1 MAKDFMDTQT
11 GGTSQFETNPDIQS
25 EQETKLPSSYAA
37 SSIQK
42 VVNQPT
48 EPQPQIPQEAP
59 IEQEAPQVPQAQPL
73 QETETPVVD
82 SKVSQLDNIAKEEGL
97 DMAFSEEGI
106 NLDYEIQKE
115 KTEQP
120 VFLETEQGLQYLSQ
134 PSSDDPISIP
144 DVDEESD
151 LRPVLE
157 DGTLVQGETQILK
170 NKAENFNL
178 ENKDKGLKSSIS
190 GKIILDDQFSDVND
204 LKSAEGIDPD
214 DPKIA
219 GYYEMP
225 NRPGR
230 YLKESDGQ
238 WFKIYT
244 SSRTGRRV
252 KRKIG
257 GLRASSLEDNAMQI
271 AKIDSNIESLWDVS
285 KPIPRMTQEQEPDP
299 FDDFVFQQETTEEE
313 VPVVAFRNF
322 AYTDRLPDL
331 KSRLLKRREYK
342 GRNLEDTK
350 EMSSIL
356 KPKGLYKYG
365 GKTYSKDGGKWF
377 FVNDKGIYTE
387 AKKDVVSIE
396 INSEPMITQESVK
409 KNFENMVDYFSSK
422 AQDFANNF
430 SEAVNFGIN
439 KVFDYSVWSNE
450 RHNRTIT
457 DIVENTLKGDAD
469 LSVSKN
475 YEGLT
480 SEELVN
486 AQIQIAD
493 AYGSVAAE
501 KIDDYAMRFSSSVD
515 AFFSDNPYRYDA
527 MIEALSGGY
536 MEEGLLKIAGEDKE
550 DGLMIS
556 SQKFDPIVYLAKS
569 VEGRKKLAAL
579 GYLSKHGGFQ
589 PPKTQ
594 GIYSVGDVVAYK
606 TIGNEWVDV
615 NGTRITDATKISTL
629 ESAGSSLTKEN
640 IYNSLRWVIDKTPS
654 SIPRYAMEGQE
665 ISLSEDTYIGV
676 MLNSN
681 EKFRNYIMSS
691 PFAENSYLGRFLSEE
706 NGGTPWGNTKD
717 VGPNNPL
724 LRSQEAADLSFKL
737 SLGVFAYNK
746 FLESEEGLRN
756 FVKMD
761 ITGYGFNEYQSKMIL
776 KTKDE
781 AIERLLSQD
790 LGPNYYQKVTE
801 VYNSAR
807 NTIQN
812 IYNANEKLKEVD
824 ASGMTVDGFMYANKR
839 RVIPT
844 LENIGRSDQ
853 IEDAAKLYELNS
865 GMTDLILSSY
875 NDGKI
880 DIDELGNITF
890 SESIS
895 GTEKEILEL
904 KLRSS
909 QAKVKEFKTEKTSK
923 YIDEVS
929 SIKTK
934 LRNIPVLQERI
945 LKRLYDLNPNTPKY
959 TEALLAYETTKRL
972 QTIYED
978 KIRNINQSTDAVLK
992 TNANHIVEET
1002 SEFEWMPQHLSSIP
1016 ISEKFSAKNKFD
1028 LLFES
1033 LNTRRIQLEKKLGIS
1048 PNQNVLNAIS
1058 DIFSSTFGG
1067 GLSSE
1072 EKEYYETLYTVRALA
1087 PIYTNNDYSIDKENP
1102 GVGQF
1107 FESIISGIY
1116 KNFFPDMYRAK
1127 GSVLY
1132 MDLVTPEEY
1141 TQTAIGFLKD
1151 VGMSPKDFKDERKQ
1165 YEMEKFANRDLG
1177 LADPR
1182 FYGGSIASAASMV
1195 AMISYTGGALKY
1207 GYKGLNALSKIGAA
1221 GRAGSVGHLGIVER
1235 TVNYTQKAYN
1245 SVMMSNP
1252 ITKAAMMP
1260 LSMGKEFKLG
1270 GIPFNEQAQEH
1281 MTFEGGLLGG
1291 IFAKGIIA
1299 AGSPL
1304 GTALGRNKYLQ
1315 GIFGDKYGAVM
1326 KYMQGWS
1333 HSTAVAGGLGFGE
1346 TAKEVREQLTL
1357 YWQSSDNGQR
1367 VWDIIEKQYGS
1378 VDAATKF
1385 VVSTLFMGKVFHL
1398 GSNIGKAEAV
1408 YDRLS
1413 TEQKQRADKIIENI
1427 TKTSDLAVK
1436 SAEDVMRTEIQ
1447 RHANKK
1453 ALDALEK
1460 EQKTRKD
1467 DSKDESRL
1475 PSEERKGEEP
1485 VEEKPVE
1492 EAGKEE
1498 TSSDRVLQEEKA
1510 EAKEELKAEEEV
1522 EDLAKEE
1529 IEVKE
1534 EPVEEVPESEKSPS
1548 EVESERVSLKY
1559 NEAKSEDLNR
1569 DVYEIYDEVGSRIG
1583 EMTVGSRSSGR
1594 GKMNWV
1600 IEDISIAEG
1609 KQRNKYATEAIEA
1622 FNNGVESD
1630 VSISSVNSN
1639 SKTVGKSMSKNDNAI
1654 VNEKG
1659 DVELLKDKSVV
1670 EEAPGMTTAEKLAN
1684 NLRRLKVNKDPNA
1697 QNFGSMLPLD
1707 KAWNFAVEAAAKVI
1721 EAGGSTVK
1729 AAVKAK
1735 KAYRDSSFYKSLK
1748 TEAEKISEEAK
1759 FMEAIAEQLSIK
1771 NVDLTK
1777 ADASIEES
1785 YKKLEDNFMQS
1796 DLYNKSKNQKQLLLD
1811 LKKDYYRKV
1820 ANKIDVSTEE
1830 AKMAREAMKKST
1842 RQGRFD
1848 DQFQTAMTE
1857 AVNHL
1862 TLKSPKQLELAA
1874 VRSRIMRSE
1883 KYKQLLRQDQ
1893 TNTPESIES
1902 IKERAKDNPAY
1913 EYMSAE
1919 QQAEYLSRLEA
1930 KANKKREGIET
1941 NAAEKYLTEMVKKAA
1956 RKIGTRSD
1964 YAQRYMNEAIDVAA
1978 EKYKDSEYYKEALPE
1993 QRLKIIED
2001 FKRDARNFIE
2011 ENIENSMSA
2020 EQRIEIRSRVKEI
2033 DPEAVKTEKVDRG
2046 RGERTMK
2053 QAGRSKIEYKVT
2065 LNQML
2070 SDKAKFN
2077 KEGAKHMEMIK
2088 NTIAE
2093 YIRINMPKGKYSA
2106 KEVSFYLN
2114 RVKSAKTQKGITEA
2128 FEKIDDAIDKKIGK
2142 ELSDLRAEVIKEYTG
2157 KNLMSKLFGT
2167 TKQGK
2172 RQAKVLDPQRKEI
2185 YEFVEKNIKPDLIET
2200 MDLTDLKDLKDEIS
2214 KMIKEGRSK
2223 AIEIEKIVDRSNR
2236 RTQASIIEA
2245 APETFKIREDGV
2257 YDMNSLMELMNNDGA
2272 YAVVDGQYYNKSHI
2286 AELIKSKESEFRQSE
2301 EYKELETKEEKESA
2315 VEQYVEDNPIFDFNS
2330 SDASFYRPIS
2340 EGAKQDIAVDAKTL
2354 QIEKMMWSAQG
2365 ALTFQNMDLFGSLK
2379 YLSRKND
2386 PLWKFIESRLEEP
2399 LKDAYVNSEVETT
2412 EVRDKVESAM
2422 RTIFGK
2428 DYTETILGQVGNA
2441 IYGKPLKKADRLLE
2455 QPTDLRKNGDP
2466 NGEVISHYEENKA
2479 ANMKAGMSEKA
2490 PTNDNLIHLYLLGKS
2505 KYDGLTTEQKV
2516 EADANP
2522 ESDAKTITRKRL
2534 ENQYVDY
2541 EAVREYI
2548 ERPENQDLKMFADWL
2563 DNFYNTYARESYS
2576 QTYEKVTGGDKF
2588 SKEYYYPQKGSK
2600 EAEMNFLDLESIQ
2613 GEAMVDISKLF
2624 ISAEG
2629 IVSDAAKQRTDVGSL
2644 STGDGATETFFQYNN
2659 SMIRQKNYYDIA
2671 KDASIIFNNRDV
2683 SSMMRQQGGSK
2694 NFSAAR
2700 DHLISVLTGKT
2711 VRPKG
2716 LSKEL
2721 NTFAGFQVL
2730 TTLMMK
2736 QQNLFKQFASFTH
2749 FWNAGIKYGVHGNSM
2764 FGATVK
2770 PIFAGG
2776 TMNPFAMLAGGPRI
2790 GLAKNTTA
2798 KEDYAFVNSIL
2809 TSPFVRNRYRGGL
2822 RDLEVDAAIAMEKG
2836 TKFLNLSGEAKKN
2849 FTNSLMFFTRAGDMA
2864 GVLLGP
2870 GGGLSF
2876 ATNLYR
2882 MYRGEG
2888 MSATAA
2894 QQKAYRNFVV
2904 EATAAQQTTNMAYRS
2919 QFQQSNAARMI
2930 GMYKTSQMA
2939 ASKKVLNAVNS
2950 LSSGVEL
2957 TETQKAQAVSDLIYY
2972 SVFAS
2977 LGFTAVSTGFI
2988 SLATGDV
2995 PFAPD
3000 DEQDPQKWQEAF
3012 NDAYTTEE
3020 QQEVFDNVKSVM
3032 AYETAWDNVQ
3042 AMVQGYGVPG
3052 FVMDRFLNSAR
3063 GKDYYNE
3070 FPIVKM
3076 VDKLLGAG
3084 ETVFTGDPM
3093 SMSDEQ
3099 KQFYKQSTGTEYQP
3113 ITESEYW
3120 LSGLLDGLNLSSQK
3134 ENLARLYDAVKED
3147 GVFSK
3152 DFVQAWQGWDKNF
3165 MADMTKY
3172 NRQDHVY
3179 KAMTGKP
3186 ITDITPRIKKQQVMQ
3201 EMIGDYK
3208 KQKKTEQDIKS
3219 GASGYE
3225 TIDLRSVGLE
3235 NPNERIRI
3243 FNNML
3248 NSDPGK
3254 YEREIRNFYN
3264 NHTRL
3269 QNEKSELGLD

>member
-1 MAKDFMDTQT
+1 MDTQT

-37 SSIQK
+37 SSIQE

-73 QETETPVVD
+73 QEPETPVVD
-82 SKVSQLDNIAKEEGL
+82 SKVSQLDNIAKEEAL

-115 KTEQP
+115 KTQQP
-120 VFLETEQGLQYLSQ
+120 ILLETNEGLQYLSQ

-170 NKAENFNL
+170 NKAEDFNI

-190 GKIILDDQFSDVND
+190 GKIILDDEVSDVND

-214 DPKIA
+214 EPKTA

-225 NRPGR
+225 NRNGR

-244 SSRTGRRV
+244 SSRTGKRV

-257 GLRASSLEDNAMQI
+257 GLRALSLEDNAMQI

-285 KPIPRMTQEQEPDP
+285 KSIPKMVQEPEPDP
-299 FDDFVFQQETTEEE
+299 LDNFIFQQEEEE
-313 VPVVAFRNF
+313 PETTVVAFRNF
-322 AYTDRLPDL
+322 AYSDRLSDL
-331 KSRLLKRREYK
+331 KSRLSQRKEYK
-342 GRNLEDTK
+342 GKNLEDTK

-356 KPKGLYKYG
+356 KPTGLYKYG

-396 INSEPMITQESVK
+396 VNSEPMVTQESIK

-422 AQDFANNF
+422 AQDFANDF
-430 SEAVNFGIN
+430 SEAVNFGA
-439 KVFDYSVWSNE
+439 KKLFDYSVWADAKY
-450 RHNRTIT
+450 NRSIT

-486 AQIQIAD
+486 AQIQIVD
-493 AYGSVAAE
+493 AYGNVAVE
-501 KIDDYAMRFSSSVD
+501 KIKDYAMRFSTSVD
-515 AFFSDNPYRYDA
+515 AFFTENPYLYDGLLA
-527 MIEALSGGY
+527 ALSGGY
-536 MEEGLLKIAGEDKE
+536 MEEGMLKIGEDDKE
-550 DGLMIS
+550 GGMIIS
-556 SQKFDPIVYLAKS
+556 SQKFDPRVYLAKS
-569 VEGRKKLAAL
+569 AKGREQLAAL
-579 GYLSKHGGFQ
+579 GYLSKFGGFQ

-594 GIYSVGDVVAYK
+594 GLYSVGDVVAFK

-615 NGTRITDATKISTL
+615 NGTRITDNKKISTL

-640 IYNSLRWVIDKTPS
+640 IYNSLRWIIDKTPS
-654 SIPRYAMEGQE
+654 RIPKYAMDGQE
-665 ISLSEDTYIGV
+665 INLSEDTYIGT
-676 MLNSN
+676 MLNSDD
-681 EKFRNYIMSS
+681 RLRDYIMSRPYMEGS
-691 PFAENSYLGRFLSEE
+691 SLGRFLNEE
-706 NGGTPWGNTKD
+706 NGGNPYGSSEKM
-717 VGPNNPL
+717 GPNNFL
-724 LRSQEAADLSFKL
+724 LTSEEAADLSIKL
-737 SLGVFAYNK
+737 SKGVLDYNN
-746 FLESEEGLRN
+746 FLKSEEGLRN
-756 FVKMD
+756 FVNMD
-761 ITGYGFNEYQSKMIL
+761 ISDYGFNESQSEMIL
-776 KTKDE
+776 NTKDE

-790 LGPNYYQKVTE
+790 LGPDYYEKVTE
-801 VYNSAR
+801 AYDSAR

-824 ASGMTVDGFMYANKR
+824 ASGLTVDGFMYANKR

-844 LENIGRSDQ
+844 LANIGRSDQ

-875 NDGKI
+875 NDGKL
-880 DIDELGNITF
+880 DIDESGNITF
-890 SESIS
+890 TDRVS
-895 GTEKEILEL
+895 GTEKEILES
-904 KLRSS
+904 KLTSYQKRL
-909 QAKVKEFKTEKTSK
+909 KEFKTEKTSK
-923 YIDEVS
+923 SIDEIS

-934 LRNIPVLQERI
+934 LRNIPVLQERL
-945 LKRLYDLNPNTPKY
+945 LKRLQDLNPDSPKY
-959 TEALLAYETTKRL
+959 AEALLAYETTNRL
-972 QTIYED
+972 ETIYED
-978 KIRNINQSTDAVLK
+978 KIRNINQSTDAILR
-992 TNANHIVEET
+992 TNANKIVEET
-1002 SEFEWMPQHLSSIP
+1002 SEFKWMPQHLSSIP
-1016 ISEKFSAKNKFD
+1016 MSEEFSPKNKFD
-1028 LLFES
+1028 FLFES
-1033 LNTRRIQLEKKLGIS
+1033 LNNRRLQLEKELEIT
-1048 PNQNVLNAIS
+1048 PNQNVLNAVS
-1058 DIFSSTFGG
+1058 NIFSSTFGG
-1067 GLSSE
+1067 GMSAK

-1087 PIYTNNDYSIDKENP
+1087 PIYANNEYSIDQGTP

-1107 FESIISGIY
+1107 FESVISGIY

-1141 TQTAIGFLKD
+1141 AQTATQYLKD
-1151 VGMSPKDFKDERKQ
+1151 VGMSPKDFRDERKQ
-1165 YEMEKFANRDLG
+1165 YAMEKFANRDLG
-1177 LADPR
+1177 LSDPR
-1182 FYGGSIASAASMV
+1182 FYGGSIASAAAMV
-1195 AMISYTGGALKY
+1195 AMITSTGGVIKY
-1207 GYKGLNALSKIGAA
+1207 GYKGLNALSKLAAA
-1221 GRAGSVGHLGIVER
+1221 GRTGNAVGHLGIVER
-1235 TVNYTQKAYN
+1235 TVTATQKAYN

-1260 LSMGKEFKLG
+1260 LSMATEFKVG
-1270 GIPFNEQAQEH
+1270 GLAFNEQAQEH

-1304 GTALGRNKYLQ
+1304 GTVLGRNKYLQ
-1315 GIFGDKYGAVM
+1315 GVFGDKYGAVM

-1333 HSTAVAGGLGFGE
+1333 QSTAIAGGLGFGE

-1357 YWQSSDNGQR
+1357 YWQSSDRGQK

-1413 TEQKQRADKIIENI
+1413 PEQKKRADKIIENI
-1427 TKTSDLAVK
+1427 TKTSETAVK
-1436 SAEDVMRTEIQ
+1436 SAEEVMRTEIE
-1447 RHANKK
+1447 RHTKK
-1453 ALDALEK
+1453 DALDTLEK

-1498 TSSDRVLQEEKA
+1498 TGSDRVLQEEKA
-1510 EAKEELKAEEEV
+1510 EAKEELKTEEEV
-1522 EDLAKEE
+1522 EDVAKEE
-1529 IEVKE
+1529 TTEAKE
-1534 EPVEEVPESEKSPS
+1534 EPVEETPESEKAPS

-1583 EMTVGSRSSGR
+1583 EMTVGSKPSGR
-1594 GKMNWV
+1594 GKINYV
-1600 IEDISIAEG
+1600 VENISIAEG

-1622 FNNGVESD
+1622 FNNGVESN
-1630 VSISSVNSN
+1630 VSISSVNPN

-1659 DVELLKDKSVV
+1659 DVELSKDKSVV
-1670 EEAPGMTTAEKLAN
+1670 EETPEMTTAEKLAN

-1697 QNFGSMLPLD
+1697 QTFGSMLPLD
-1707 KAWNFAVEAAAKVI
+1707 KAWNFSVEAAAKVI
-1721 EAGGSTVK
+1721 EAGGSTIK

-1735 KAYRDSSFYKSLK
+1735 KAYRDSAFYKSLK

-1777 ADASIEES
+1777 ADVSIEEN
-1785 YKKLEDNFMQS
+1785 YKKLEDSFMQS
-1796 DLYNKSKNQKQLLLD
+1796 DLYNKSKNKKQLLLD

-1848 DQFQTAMTE
+1848 AQFQTAMTE

-1874 VRSRIMRSE
+1874 VRARIMRSE

-1978 EKYKDSEYYKEALPE
+1978 EKYKDSEYYKDALPE
-1993 QRLKIIED
+1993 QRSKIIED

-2020 EQRIEIRSRVKEI
+2020 EQRIEIRNKVKDI
-2033 DPEAVKTEKVDRG
+2033 DPEAVKAEKVDRG
-2046 RGERTMK
+2046 RGERAMK

-2070 SDKAKFN
+2070 SDKAKFT

-2106 KEVSFYLN
+2106 KEVSFFLN
-2114 RVKSAKTQKGITEA
+2114 RVKAAKTQKGITEA

-2236 RTQASIIEA
+2236 RIQASIIEA
-2245 APETFKIREDGV
+2245 APETFKVREDGV

-2272 YAVVDGQYYNKSHI
+2272 YAIVDGQYYNKSHI

-2301 EYKELETKEEKESA
+2301 EYKELETKEEKEA
-2315 VEQYVEDNPIFDFNS
+2315 ALDQYVEDNPIFDFNS

-2354 QIEKMMWSAQG
+2354 KLEEQMWSAQG
-2365 ALTFQNMDLFGSLK
+2365 SLTFQNMDLFGSLK

-2412 EVRDKVESAM
+2412 EVRDKMESAM

-2428 DYTETILGQVGNA
+2428 DYTETLLGQIGNA
-2441 IYGKPLKKADRLLE
+2441 IYGKPLRKATRLVE

-2466 NGEVISHYEENKA
+2466 NGEVISHYEQNKA
-2479 ANMKAGMSEKA
+2479 ANMKAGMPEKA

-2505 KYDGLTTEQKV
+2505 KYDALTAEQKA

-2534 ENQYVDY
+2534 ENQDVDY

-2563 DNFYNTYARESYS
+2563 DNFYNTYARESYA

-2600 EAEMNFLDLESIQ
+2600 EAEMNFLDPDAFIENGL
-2613 GEAMVDISKLF
+2613 VDISKLF

-2629 IVSDAAKQRTDVGSL
+2629 IVSDAAKQRTDVGRL
-2644 STGDGATETFFQYNN
+2644 STKDGATDTFLQYNN

-2683 SSMMRQQGGSK
+2683 SSMMKQQGGSK
-2694 NFSAAR
+2694 NFSSAR

-2711 VRPKG
+2711 VRPSG
-2716 LSKEL
+2716 LSRAL

-2770 PIFAGG
+2770 PILAGG
-2776 TMNPFAMLAGGPRI
+2776 TMNPFAMLAGGPRV
-2790 GLAKNTTA
+2790 GLAKNTTP
-2798 KEDYAFVNSIL
+2798 KEDYAFVHSVL

-2822 RDLEVDAAIAMEKG
+2822 KDLEVDAAVAMEKG

-2888 MSATAA
+2888 MSVKEA

-2919 QFQQSNAARMI
+2919 QFQQSTAARMV

-2950 LSSGVEL
+2950 LTAGVEL
-2957 TETQKAQAVSDLIYY
+2957 TDTQKAQAVSDLIYY

-2977 LGFTAVSTGFI
+2977 LGFTAVSTGMI
-2988 SLATGDV
+2988 YLATGDV

-3000 DEQDPQKWQEAF
+3000 DEEQDPQKWQEAF
-3012 NDAYTTEE
+3012 NNAYTPEE

-3052 FVMDRFLNSAR
+3052 FVMDRFLNSVR

-3076 VDKLLGAG
+3076 TDKLLGG
-3084 ETVFTGDPM
+3084 LKTVFTGDPM

-3099 KQFYKQSTGTEYQP
+3099 KQFYKQSTGKEYQP
-3113 ITESEYW
+3113 ITETEYW

-3134 ENLARLYDAVKED
+3134 ENLAKLYDTIKED

-3165 MADMTKY
+3165 MADMMKY
-3172 NRQDHVY
+3172 NRKDLVY
-3179 KAMTGKP
+3179 ERITGKP
-3186 ITDITPRIKKQQVMQ
+3186 ITDITPSSRKQQVIDQ
-3201 EMIGDYK
+3201 MIET
-3208 KQKKTEQDIKS
+3208 QMKTERIKRDIKK
-3219 GASGYE
+3219 GASGYQ
-3225 TIDLRSVGLE
+3225 TVDVRSVGLKSS
-3235 NPNERIRI
+3235 NERIRI
-3243 FNNML
+3243 FGNML
-3248 NSDPGK
+3248 SEDPNK
-3254 YEREIRNFYN
+3254 YERQIRNFYN
-3264 NHTRL
+3264 KHSRFKD
-3269 QNEKSELGLD
+3269 EKSELGLD